1 MIMQDDFCYEQIFTC
16 LFLPNVAKILRP
28 FPVSYLD
35 FEARPLMRME
45 RIASA
50 ARHVSVLLVAAHAVP
65 TVV

>member
-16 LFLPNVAKILRP
+16 LLLPNVVKILRP
-28 FPVSYLD
+28 FQVSYLD

-50 ARHVSVLLVAAHAVP
+50 ARHMSVLG
-65 TVV
+65 